1 MSLSN
6 EIIGVIN
13 VPFHGES
20 AYEIAVRQGFIGTEE
35 EWLESIGELNEE
47 KITEILENMAE
58 RAHGYTWY
66 VNTDKVIDKTGKS
79 YGKMSDCMK
88 ADFVGTWFYAVT
100 TSSEAGSTA
109 YPSKYTIDGAN
120 GYINL
125 RDYVVWTGQRL
136 VRVNTYEAKS
146 STQKNSDGK
155 YSPKSGVDGL
165 MSSTDKA
172 YLTDLINEYWD
183 KNKLPVHPN
192 PDPIEGWM
200 CNWCRDNGIYL
211 GGLKKDC
218 GGHPPVL
225 NDNHTSWALMVF
237 NGMATDADS
246 LNRNHRLQIAFD
258 LVNSKI
264 YMRRGWISSNE
275 WADWSEVGKIAD
287 GAVDFNQLSERVI
300 NRIIAAE
307 NKTDVV
313 FVEERG
319 ATISLDENVK
329 EIVVTSSNANFNLLL
344 PKNMWKYWRCIINL
358 TAAEQVENMDV
369 GFYDGNMFGS
379 DVSWQKPSGG
389 KTYLLV
395 RENTNRYPSDFNL
408 YEIDNVT
415 REIVA

>member
-1 MSLSN
+1 MSN
-6 EIIGVIN
+6 EITGVIN

-20 AYEIAVRQGFIGTEE
+20 AYEIAVRRGFIGTEE
-35 EWLESIGELNEE
+35 EWLESLGALNEE
-47 KITEILENMAE
+47 KIAEILENVAK
-58 RAHGYTWY
+58 RSHGYIWY
-66 VNTDKVIDKTGKS
+66 VNTDKVVDKTGKS
-79 YGKMSDCMK
+79 YGTMSDCMK
-88 ADFVGTWFYAVT
+88 DDFVGTWFYAVT
-100 TSSEAGSTA
+100 TYSEAGSAA

-125 RDYVVWTGQRL
+125 RDYVIWTGKRL
-136 VRVNTYEAKS
+136 VRVNTYEAKA

-183 KNKLPVHPN
+183 KNKLPVYPN

-200 CNWCRDNGIYL
+200 CNWCRDDGIYL

-225 NDNHTSWALMVF
+225 NDNHTSWVLMVF
-237 NGMATDADS
+237 NGMATDHNT

-275 WADWSEVGKIAD
+275 WADWSEATGKNEE
-287 GAVDFNQLSERVI
+287 V
-300 NRIIAAE
+300 
-307 NKTDVV
+307 KTDVV
-313 FVEERG
+313 FVEERDE
-319 ATISLDENVK
+319 TISLDENVK
-329 EIVVTSSNANFNLLL
+329 EVVVKSSNAKFNLLL
-344 PKNMWKYWRCIINL
+344 PKNVWKYWRCIINF
-358 TAAEQVENMDV
+358 TAAEAVESMDV
-369 GFYDGNMFGS
+369 GFYDGNMFGG
-379 DVSWQKPSGG
+379 DVSWQTPIGG

-395 RENTNRYPSDFNL
+395 RENTNGYPSDFSL